1 MHVAAMSRMR
11 QHAALLQAEGG
22 TEQRGV
28 HLVAVVCREQHA
40 PLLQEREPGAHHVH
54 DPQLTGRKSEG
65 VGGRGDW

>member
-40 PLLQEREPGAHHVH
+40 PLLQERIFYFDSRQIWKA
-54 DPQLTGRKSEG
+54 GRLSH
-65 VGGRGDW
+65 